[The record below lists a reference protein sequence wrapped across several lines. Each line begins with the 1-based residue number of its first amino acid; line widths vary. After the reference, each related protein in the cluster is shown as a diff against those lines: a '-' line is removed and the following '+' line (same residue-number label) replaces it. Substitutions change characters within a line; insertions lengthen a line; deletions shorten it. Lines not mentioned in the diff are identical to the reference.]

1 MLRVESEQT
10 RERRRRRLSRNRFE
24 TFSLS
29 PDLAREDKSQRIRPI
44 IALILVYGGQFTV
57 FCFCLLLRH
66 GIACFR
72 LVVNKGVKIGDMN
85 SDYDVGS
92 YFAIFC
98 MIIYC
103 AYRWSRNRSKIRRKY
118 FRLRCLVFTRSLTF
132 NLRSNDFDSV
142 SVMKTRQFRR
152 MQECVPRFSNGCC
165 IS

>member
-44 IALILVYGGQFTV
+44 IALILVYDGQFTV
-57 FCFCLLLRH
+57 FCFSLLLRH

-72 LVVNKGVKIGDMN
+72 LVVNKGVKIGHMN

-92 YFAIFC
+92 YFVIFC

-103 AYRWSRNRSKIRRKY
+103 ACRWSRSRSKIRRKD

-132 NLRSNDFDSV
+132 NLRSNDFVSV

-152 MQECVPRFSNGCC
+152 MQECVNNS
-165 IS
+165 SLS